1 MLQNIRP
8 LEIEL
13 YISESVFS
21 FPHAIPYD
29 REETTTM
36 SDKAGTRPEE
46 KLLGNKLPV
55 TLSKGASGNMVNT
68 MLRAMKHKKP
78 NRTILMP
85 TRSL

>member
-1 MLQNIRP
+1 
-8 LEIEL
+8 
-13 YISESVFS
+13 
-21 FPHAIPYD
+21 
-29 REETTTM
+29 M

-78 NRTILMP
+78 YKHIALQVVGKLSGKPPKT
-85 TRSL
+85 SAAQ